1 MSLSVLDTD
10 MLSLLQRGH
19 PIVTRR
25 FASRAAGEIAITA
38 ITVEEQISGWYTML
52 RRAKK
57 PEDLALA
64 YQSLIDNV
72 RYLASLP
79 ILPFSA
85 DAIVRFQLLVG
96 QKLNVGGMDLRI
108 AAIALENG
116 AAVVSRNLRDFGRV
130 PGLMVEDWSV

>member
-25 FASRAAGEIAITA
+25 FASRPAGEIAITA

-52 RRAKK
+52 RKAKK

-64 YQSLIDNV
+64 YQSLIDTV

-130 PGLMVEDWSV
+130 PGLIVEDWSV